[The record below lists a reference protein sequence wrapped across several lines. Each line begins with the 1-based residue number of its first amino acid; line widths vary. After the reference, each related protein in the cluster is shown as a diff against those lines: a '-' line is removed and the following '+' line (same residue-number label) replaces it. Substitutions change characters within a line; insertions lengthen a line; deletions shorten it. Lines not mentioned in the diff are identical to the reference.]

1 MVAGRRGGVKKDGR
15 KKRALEEMFGSASDS
30 EASAFHGFEDAE
42 VEDIL
47 FSDDDDPVTD
57 S

>member
-1 MVAGRRGGVKKDGR
+1 MKKDGR